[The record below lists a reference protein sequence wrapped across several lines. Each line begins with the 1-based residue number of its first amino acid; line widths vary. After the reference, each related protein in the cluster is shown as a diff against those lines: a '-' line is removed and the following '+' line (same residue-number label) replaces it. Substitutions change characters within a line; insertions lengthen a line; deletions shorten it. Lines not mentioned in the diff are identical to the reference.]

1 MRVVTLVGA
10 RPQFIKASMM
20 SRALARNAV
29 EEVLIHS
36 GQHYDAKVSQV
47 FFDELELPRPYRNL
61 HVGSGSHATQTGQIM
76 IDFEKLLLELP
87 TIDWV
92 IVYGDTNTTV
102 AGALVAAKLNIP
114 VAHIEAGL
122 RSFNRSM
129 PEEINRIIT
138 DRISDI
144 LFCPTVTSIDNLANE
159 GMTDHVYLAGDV
171 MYDATVHFS
180 EMAKQKLSL
189 PQLTPH
195 APGGYYLATIHRAS
209 NTDDPEKLSE
219 IMRGLGMLDLP
230 VVLPLHPRTKA
241 RIQPAMIGSNINLCE
256 PVGYLEM
263 LMLVQHAKAVITDSG
278 GLQKEAYWLKTPCM
292 TVRSETEWIETLENG
307 WNHLV
312 AAEADAILSATA
324 HLADSNTPQS
334 LFGLPAEYTS
344 ASAFM
349 AQKLIAH
356 AA

>member
-20 SRALARNAV
+20 SRALSANAV
-29 EEVLIHS
+29 EEILVHS

-61 HVGSGSHATQTGQIM
+61 HVGSGAHAAQTGQIM

-87 TIDWV
+87 SIDWV
-92 IVYGDTNTTV
+92 IVYGDTNTTL

-114 VAHIEAGL
+114 LAHIEAGL

-129 PEEINRIIT
+129 PEEINRVIT
-138 DRISDI
+138 DRISNI
-144 LFCPTVTSIDNLANE
+144 LFCPTVTSIENLANE
-159 GMTDHVYLAGDV
+159 GMTNDVFLAGDV
-171 MYDATVHFS
+171 MYDATVYFT

-189 PQLTPH
+189 SGLTNH
-195 APGGYYLATIHRAS
+195 EESAYYLATIHRAA
-209 NTDDPEKLSE
+209 NTDDPARLSE
-219 IMRGLGMLDLP
+219 IMNGLGMLDLP
-230 VVLPLHPRTKA
+230 VVLPLHPRTKT
-241 RIQPAMIGSNINLCE
+241 RIRPGMLASNITLCD

-263 LMLVQHAKAVITDSG
+263 LMLVKHAKAVVTDSG
-278 GLQKEAYWLKTPCM
+278 GLQKEAYWLKTPCI
-292 TVRSETEWIETLENG
+292 TVRNETEWVETLENG
-307 WNHLV
+307 WNQLV
-312 AAEADAILSATA
+312 AAKADALVLATT
-324 HLADSNTPQS
+324 HLADPNTPQTP
-334 LFGLPAEYTS
+334 FGLPITHTS

-349 AQKLIAH
+349 TQKLMTH